1 MSHKYLKDFAKGPL
15 DRYRKSASFDWKRM
29 TLCMEEEEY
38 QNLKHKIWEKMRN
51 DELFQKPTHNLS
63 SADQKSLTLLQ
74 MKRLKEWDLLPTEEI
89 FMNPK
94 KASVFNSACLLYSP
108 SLCLKYTLAYSFV
121 QNALLGLG
129 TEKHMDI
136 YHSLSHPL
144 TNFVGSFALTEI
156 SHGTN
161 TKAMRTTAHY
171 DPENEEFVLDTPD
184 FEAAKCWVGNLGKSA
199 TDCIVFAKLITP
211 DGKDCGLHAFMVP
224 IRDPLTLNWYP
235 GIVVGDMGDKIGLN
249 GVDNGF
255 IMFNKYR
262 IPKNNLLN
270 KTGDVTSDGGYV
282 TPFKD
287 PKKKLGASLGALS
300 AGRIFIV
307 SMANIYLTNAVVI
320 ATRYAAVRKQFGPSS
335 DEELPIIEYPLL
347 QWRLFPYIAS
357 IYILKYFSSYFQDIF
372 IDFIMKSFAESNN
385 NNEKAAMGA
394 EIHALSSAAK
404 PLAGWIAKD
413 GIQECR
419 EICGGHGYLS
429 VAGFG
434 DLRNNND
441 ANLTYEG
448 DNNVLIQQTSNWLL
462 QLWSRNDSKD
472 FGKTPLGTVE
482 FLSRWKKIS
491 AEKFSATKKSDIM
504 LPENLLRMY
513 EWLLVHLLQITHAKY
528 VKLSNS
534 EDNEFNLKMNIQV
547 YHARP
552 LALIYCEHYMVKK
565 FIEFAYSQEGS
576 IKEVLL
582 KLAALFAAWN
592 LEKNFV
598 FMYEGGFVSSMD
610 AAQNLREGIIDLCES
625 LKNDV
630 VPLVDAVAPPDFILN
645 SPLGCSDGNVYKQ
658 LQAALYQSPGTFTK
672 PELNK
677 VLNSKL

>member
-15 DRYRKSASFDWKRM
+15 DRYRKCASFDWKRM

-38 QNLKHKIWEKMRN
+38 QSLKYKIWEKMRN
-51 DELFQKPTHNLS
+51 DELFKKRGYNLS
-63 SADQKSLTLLQ
+63 SEEQKSLTLLQ
-74 MKRLKEWDLLPTEEI
+74 MKRLKEWNLLPMEEI

-129 TEKHMDI
+129 TEKHMDL

-171 DPENEEFVLDTPD
+171 DPVNEEFVLDTPD

-211 DGKDCGLHAFMVP
+211 DGKDCGLHAFIVP
-224 IRDPLTLNWYP
+224 VRDPVTLSWYP

-255 IMFNKYR
+255 IMFNEYR

-270 KTGDVTSDGGYV
+270 RTGDVTSDGGYI

-320 ATRYAAVRKQFGPSS
+320 ATRYAGVRKQFGPSS

-372 IDFIMKSFAESNN
+372 IEFIIKSFGESNY
-385 NNEKAAMGA
+385 EKAAMGA

-462 QLWSRNDSKD
+462 QLWSKNDSKD
-472 FGKTPLGTVE
+472 FGNTPLGTVE

-491 AEKFSATKKSDIM
+491 AEKFSATKKSDII
-504 LPENLLRMY
+504 LPENLLKMY
-513 EWLLVHLLQITHAKY
+513 EWLLVYLLQITYSKY

-552 LALIYCEHYMVKK
+552 LALVYCEHYMVKK
-565 FIEFAYSQEGS
+565 FIEFANSQEGS

-582 KLAALFAAWN
+582 KLAALYAAWN

-610 AAQNLREGIIDLCES
+610 TAQNLREGIIDLCEN

-672 PELNK
+672 P